1 MPSSHAIFATTVDPS
16 PSNFIRSPTKSRKVA
31 TSTTPFPTSSKASL
45 TLEEYSLLPLSGVPA
60 YRAVRTFVL
69 GLPGKHGKR
78 GGSDMGG
85 RALVLRGHDG
95 AGAMAVQMLVRRGWH
110 VCVHVPLLRDPR
122 DKRKYMKEVEERV
135 RNWGAEDVVFDDGAA
150 GAVIRI
156 LEGLLEDAE
165 EFDAIL
171 DTVGGRGVW
180 EAGERLLRVGRCG
193 LFTTIVGD
201 VPERAIP
208 SAGDHFMAGLRSL
221 RLGKKGKQTGRDVE
235 RNDGK
240 VKGKGKVG
248 YAWVSVAQD
257 VDWEGEDVR
266 ESLRVV
272 VGMALEKGVRPWV
285 GRVVPFERAPQVFAH
300 KGREL
305 LRDGGTAVVKIVG

>member
-1 MPSSHAIFATTVDPS
+1 MYARTETRREAARTVQ
-16 PSNFIRSPTKSRKVA
+16 VG
-31 TSTTPFPTSSKASL
+31 SL
-45 TLEEYSLLPLSGVPA
+45 
-60 YRAVRTFVL
+60 
-69 GLPGKHGKR
+69 
-78 GGSDMGG
+78 
-85 RALVLRGHDG
+85 
-95 AGAMAVQMLVRRGWH
+95 
-110 VCVHVPLLRDPR
+110 
-122 DKRKYMKEVEERV
+122 VEI
-135 RNWGAEDVVFDDGAA
+135 DDGAA

-180 EAGERLLRVGRCG
+180 ACGKQESGYYALEDVDCSQLSWATCRRSFYGRVMVSEAGKEGQ
-193 LFTTIVGD
+193 
-201 VPERAIP
+201 ANW
-208 SAGDHFMAGLRSL
+208 
-221 RLGKKGKQTGRDVE
+221 E

-257 VDWEGEDVR
+257 VDWEGEDVK

-272 VGMALEKGVRPWV
+272 VGLALEKGVRPWV
-285 GRVVPFERAPQVFAH
+285 GRVVPFGRAPQVFAH

-305 LRDGGTAVVKIVG
+305 LRDGLTAVVKIVG